1 MTLESKFLLLT
12 QLNVPKIFSYFTQLH
27 HTPMNFNVKMDD
39 KKLKVDIEKTNLKDI
54 LIYCKPK
61 ERLVLMK
68 KFGLDGSKE
77 TPLQRIGKEYSL
89 TRERI
94 RQIETQA
101 LMRFRRLIVGNET
114 YMEVLQEAKKILD
127 VHGGLLCEDVLISK
141 LVNKNIFKFTRQ
153 ELKLILVSDFDVTYL
168 KRNKYLNKAFYL
180 EPLYEDLLTKMVL
193 TISAYFE
200 KRNKSQDLYEFI
212 GRMKENFAKDYKE
225 VHYMKNDL
233 FYVNFFDSIREIN
246 VFDGK
251 IGLPTFA
258 DVNPKTI
265 KLKILYTMRRINKP
279 IHYQELPSKIM
290 ERFPAK
296 NVKINTVHN
305 ELVKNNDLFVNLG
318 LGIYGLKERGYE
330 GGMVKEILVRIFE
343 RNDRAMNVKEL
354 CKEMLKEKM
363 VSPNTVML
371 NLQKYK
377 DLFKRV
383 EKGVYELIK
392 SKK

>member
-1 MTLESKFLLLT
+1 
-12 QLNVPKIFSYFTQLH
+12 
-27 HTPMNFNVKMDD
+27 MNFNVKMDD
-39 KKLKVDIEKTNLKDI
+39 KKIKVDIESTNLKDI

-68 KFGLDGSKE
+68 KFGLNWEKWV
-77 TPLQRIGKEYSL
+77 PLQRIGKEYNL

-101 LMRFRRLIVGNET
+101 LMRFRRLIVWNQT

-127 VHGGLLCEDVLISK
+127 SHGGFLIEDALVSK
-141 LVNKNIFKFTRQ
+141 LVNKNMFKFTRQ
-153 ELKLILVSDFDVTYL
+153 ELKLILVSDFDVSFL
-168 KRNKYLNKAFYL
+168 KRNKYINKSFYL

-193 TISAYFE
+193 FIQDYFSSR
-200 KRNKSQDLYEFI
+200 KNSQDLYEFVWLL
-212 GRMKENFAKDYKE
+212 KEDFAKDFKE
-225 VHYMKNDL
+225 ISYLKNDL
-233 FYVNFFDSIREIN
+233 FYINFFESIRDMS

-251 IGLPTFA
+251 IWLPTFE

-279 IHYQELPSKIM
+279 VHYQELPSKIV
-290 ERFPAK
+290 EWFTQKA
-296 NVKINTVHN
+296 VKLNTIHN
-305 ELVKNNDLFVNLG
+305 ELVKNNDIFVNLW
-318 LGIYGLKERGYE
+318 LWIYGLKERGYE
-330 GGMVKEILVRIFE
+330 WGQVKDILVRIFE
-343 RNDRAMNVKEL
+343 RNNRPMNVKEL

-377 DLFKRV
+377 DMFTRV
-383 EKGVYELIK
+383 EKGVYEL
-392 SKK
+392 KK

>member
-1 MTLESKFLLLT
+1 
-12 QLNVPKIFSYFTQLH
+12 
-27 HTPMNFNVKMDD
+27 MNFHVKMDD
-39 KKLKVDIEKTNLKDI
+39 KKIKVDIESTNLKDI

-68 KFGLDGSKE
+68 KFWLNGEKGI
-77 TPLQRIGKEYSL
+77 PLQRIGKEYSL

-127 VHGGLLCEDVLISK
+127 AHGGFLVEDSLISK
-141 LVNKNIFKFTRQ
+141 MINKNIFKFSRQ
-153 ELKLILVSDFDVTYL
+153 ELKLILVSDFDITYL
-168 KRNKYLNKAFYL
+168 KRNKYLKKAFYL
-180 EPLYEDLLTKMVL
+180 ENLYEDLLTKMVL
-193 TISAYFE
+193 FVDDYFTT
-200 KRNKSQDLYEFI
+200 RAKSQDIYEFV
-212 GRMKENFAKDYKE
+212 GHMKELFSKEHKE
-225 VHYMKNDL
+225 VMYLKNDL
-233 FYVNFFDSIREIN
+233 FYINFFESIREIS
-246 VFDGK
+246 VFDWK
-251 IGLPTFA
+251 IGLPTFE

-279 IHYQELPSKIM
+279 IHYQELPAKIM
-290 ERFPAK
+290 EWFPQK
-296 NVKINTVHN
+296 WVKINTIHN
-305 ELVKNNDLFVNLG
+305 ELVKNNDIFVNLW
-318 LGIYGLKERGYE
+318 LGIYGLKERGYK
-330 GGMVKEILVRIFE
+330 GGMVKDILVRIFE
-343 RNDRAMNVKEL
+343 KHGRAMNVKEL

-377 DLFKRV
+377 ELFKRV

-392 SKK
+392 

>member
-1 MTLESKFLLLT
+1 
-12 QLNVPKIFSYFTQLH
+12 
-27 HTPMNFNVKMDD
+27 MNFNVKMDD

-101 LMRFRRLIVGNET
+101 LMRFRRLIVGNDT

-127 VHGGLLCEDVLISK
+127 VHGGLLLEDILISK
-141 LVNKNIFKFTRQ
+141 LVNKNIFKFSKQ

-193 TISAYFE
+193 TISSYFE
-200 KRNKSQDLYEFI
+200 KRSKSQDLYEFI
-212 GRMKENFAKDYKE
+212 GWMKENFAKDYKD

-233 FYVNFFDSIREIN
+233 FYVNFFESIREIN

-279 IHYQELPSKIM
+279 VHYQELPSKIM

-296 NVKINTVHN
+296 AVKINTVHN

-343 RNDRAMNVKEL
+343 KNDRAMNVKEL

-383 EKGVYELIK
+383 EKGVYELVK
-392 SKK
+392 TSKKK